1 MKNLAGQIPISLKSH
16 VMQRQPAFVS
26 RIVVAALF
34 SLAGAVQA
42 QAPGDPVPDRYIVV
56 LQAGANP
63 SGVAN
68 RHGVAAEHV
77 YSAALN
83 GFAGAVPAG
92 RLRALLRD
100 PQVAWVEQDQVV
112 TAFDKPVPPSPQPP
126 QTVPTG
132 VLRVNADMN
141 TTAKINGSDERVDVD
156 IAIIDTGIQL
166 NHPDLNV
173 VANVSF
179 VFVRGKK
186 TGDDDHGHGTHVA
199 GIAAALDNGIG
210 VVGVAPGAR
219 LWAVKVL
226 NSNGSGT
233 LSDVIAGVDY
243 VTAHAAE
250 IEVAN
255 MSLGGGNSE
264 ALKSAIANS
273 AAAGVVYAVAAGNGN
288 ADAANTSPANSDHV
302 LCVSAIVDTDGQCG
316 GLGGSTA
323 YGDDDTRASFS
334 NFGSVV
340 DIAAPGV
347 NILSTYKGSTYAG
360 GWSGTSMASPHVAG
374 AVALYL
380 ATNHLKPTD
389 AAGAA
394 AVRDAIIAAGVDQAA
409 GCVDPLG
416 GFGGDFDGYP
426 EKLLNAMGL

>member
-1 MKNLAGQIPISLKSH
+1 MK
-16 VMQRQPAFVS
+16 RQQAFVS
-26 RIVVAALF
+26 GIVAAALF
-34 SLAGAVQA
+34 SLAGAAYA
-42 QAPGDPVPDRYIVV
+42 QAPGDPVPGRYIVV

-63 SGVAN
+63 IGVAN

-112 TAFDKPVPPSPQPP
+112 TAFGKPVPPPPPPQPF
-126 QTVPTG
+126 QIVPTG
-132 VLRVNADMN
+132 VLRANADLN
-141 TTAKINGSDERVDVD
+141 LTAKIDGIDERVDVD

-173 VANVSF
+173 VNNIS
-179 VFVRGKK
+179 FVRGVK
-186 TGDDDHGHGTHVA
+186 TGKDDNGHGTHVA
-199 GIAAALDNGIG
+199 GTAAALDNDIG

-233 LSDVIAGVDY
+233 ISAVIAGVDY
-243 VTAHAAE
+243 VTANASS

-255 MSLGGGNSE
+255 MSLGGGNSA
-264 ALKSAIANS
+264 ALNAAIANS

-288 ADAANTSPANSDHV
+288 VDAAGTSPANSPDV

-316 GLGGSTA
+316 GLGGST
-323 YGDDDTRASFS
+323 DDTRASFS

-347 NILSTYKGSTYAG
+347 NILSTYIGSTYAG

-380 ATNHLKPTD
+380 ATNNLKPTD

-394 AVRDAIIAAGVDQAA
+394 AVRAAIITAAVAQTATCA
-409 GCVDPLG
+409 DPIG
-416 GFGGDFDGYP
+416 GFGGDTDGYAEP
-426 EKLLNAMGL
+426 LLNAMGL

>member
-1 MKNLAGQIPISLKSH
+1 MKR
-16 VMQRQPAFVS
+16 QRAFVS
-26 RIVVAALF
+26 GIVVAALF
-34 SLAGAVQA
+34 SLAGAVHA
-42 QAPGDPVPDRYIVV
+42 QAPGDPVPGQYIVV
-56 LQAGANP
+56 LRAGANP
-63 SGVAN
+63 VAVAN
-68 RHGVAAEHV
+68 RHGAAAEHV

-112 TAFDKPVPPSPQPP
+112 TAFGKPVPPQPA

-132 VLRVNADMN
+132 VLRANADLN
-141 TTAKINGSDERVDVD
+141 LTAKIDGIDERVNAD

-173 VANVSF
+173 VKNVTF
-179 VFVRGKK
+179 VSGTR
-186 TGDDDHGHGTHVA
+186 TGADDNGHGTHVA
-199 GIAAALDNGIG
+199 GTAAALDNGIG

-226 NSNGSGT
+226 NKNGSGFM
-233 LSDVIAGVDY
+233 SGVIKGVDY
-243 VTAHAAE
+243 VTANAAF

-255 MSLGGGNSE
+255 MSLGGANSGT
-264 ALKSAIANS
+264 LNTAIANS
-273 AAAGVVYAVAAGNGN
+273 VAKGVVYAVAAGNSS
-288 ADAANTSPANSDHV
+288 ADAVNTSPANSPVV

-316 GLGGSTA
+316 GLGGSTS
-323 YGDDDTRASFS
+323 YGADDTRASFS

-347 NILSTYKGSTYAG
+347 NILSTGIGSTYVG

-380 ATNHLKPTD
+380 ATHLKPIN
-389 AAGAA
+389 APGAA
-394 AVRDAIIAAGVDQAA
+394 AVRDAIIAAGVAQNASCA
-409 GCVDPLG
+409 DPIG
-416 GFGGDFDGYP
+416 GFTGDSDGYP